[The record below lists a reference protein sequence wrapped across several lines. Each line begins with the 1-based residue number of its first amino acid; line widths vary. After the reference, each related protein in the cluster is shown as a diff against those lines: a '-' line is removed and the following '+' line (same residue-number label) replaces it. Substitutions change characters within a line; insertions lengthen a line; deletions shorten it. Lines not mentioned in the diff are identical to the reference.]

1 MKQFTFRKNW
11 RWSRVPAVKQFGT
24 ALFCLYLLQ
33 SNPGFSHAQT
43 LNVQAKQK
51 SLSQI
56 FESLKKD
63 SGYHFFWEGG
73 DFSGTRVDVSVKGD
87 INEVLDALFEGLPLD
102 YTLHKKT
109 VIIKSNPNK
118 GGKNIRAVQQE
129 VGGRVI
135 DEKGN
140 VVAGAIIK
148 YSESGK
154 YTTVVTDA
162 KGHFR
167 VATTKFPVHIQIS
180 YLGFKPQDYV
190 VSSADQAILIQMQV
204 AENQIEDVE
213 IIHTGYQSLSKENS
227 AGAVNVIGEDY
238 IEKRNNVSLD
248 LLLENAVPGL
258 NSYRTPDGK
267 ADMRLRGGS
276 SLRAGTAPLIVVD
289 GFPSDIMPDVN
300 EITNISVL
308 KDAAA
313 AAVWGAQ
320 ASNGVIVITT
330 KKGKPGTQ
338 TIQYSG
344 NLRVQMRPDY
354 SALQRA
360 NAAEVIDYEKE
371 QYDKGYIMA
380 PIFDGSSTGYSQS
393 IGIFNDYDRKD
404 IDLAERDRRL
414 GMLAGLDNQSQINN
428 LLLRN
433 SVNQKHFLSVSGGS
447 DRFNYYTGANFDHN
461 VAGTKETQGK
471 GVLLTNR
478 MEYKLADFL
487 TLRSNTLTD
496 YNWGTQGYGS
506 LTGEIRR
513 LQPYQMLQDENGNPV
528 YNYFGF
534 NKIEND
540 RLLGLG
546 YLDNGVNL
554 LRENELANNRSTGFG
569 IKSIFGVDWKI
580 MDGLTLSNNVV
591 YERETGLQRNLFDV
605 ETSFTRQLI
614 NRFTSFDKA
623 KNTYIKY
630 IPQGDV
636 LDLLNTATRKI
647 STRNQ
652 LNYVNTIQDKH
663 YVNVLAGFDLGKRVI
678 ETTAQRFL
686 GFNDDLYS
694 SQDIDAKALAAGVLD
709 WEGKRQIYTSSSNNK
724 MTYLE
729 NREYSYYSTLG
740 YTYDRRYTLTGSY
753 RLDFSDLFGADERLK
768 KRPLWSV
775 GGKWLVH
782 NEDFFDVDFI
792 SELNL
797 RVTTGLTGNF
807 QRGGIGVTTTTTYM
821 TANRFFNSIANDYVA
836 RLQTPPNPKLRWE
849 ATRTFNTGFDL
860 GLLHNRF
867 TLSFDYYDKFSYD
880 LLGSQEL
887 DPTVGLTNASINAA
901 ELSNKGVELGI
912 SAGIVRNRDFN
923 WDMRVNFAYNK
934 SKVLYNRITDS
945 APEVN
950 RPRGTV
956 PYLEGYERESLWSY
970 RWAGLDEKGRPQTY
984 DADGDKTLKPVL
996 ESLELNGSTRPRYS
1010 GGWNNEF
1017 TYKGFNLSIFTV
1029 FNAGQKG
1036 RMEMPT
1042 MYGYKWDGSYNN
1054 KIANRWRQPGD
1065 ENKTDIPALPELE
1078 DFSAEYERV
1087 ATLSSNSIFDASF
1100 LRIREIQLGY
1110 TIKDR
1115 AILSQL
1121 PFKSIRAVA
1130 QINNVYLW
1138 KANKSGIDPEA
1149 VVVSSS
1155 QGSQFQLPEP
1165 KVVTFGLN
1173 FTL

>member
-11 RWSRVPAVKQFGT
+11 RWGRVPAVRQFGT

-43 LNVQAKQK
+43 LYVQAKQK

-140 VVAGAIIK
+140 IVAGAIIK

-167 VATTKFPVHIQIS
+167 VAATKFPVHIQIS

-190 VSSADQAILIQMQV
+190 VNSADQAILIQMQV

-213 IIHTGYQSLSKENS
+213 IIHTGYQSLSKDNS
-227 AGAVNVIGEDY
+227 AGATSTVPEDY
-238 IEKRNNVSLD
+238 IERRNNNSLD
-248 LLLENAVPGL
+248 RILENAVPGL
-258 NSYRTPDGK
+258 NSYTTPDGK
-267 ADMRLRGGS
+267 LDVRVRGGS
-276 SLRAGTAPLIVVD
+276 SLRAGTEPLIVVD
-289 GFPSDIMPDVN
+289 GFPSAIMPDVN
-300 EITNISVL
+300 EISNITVL

-360 NAAEVIDYEKE
+360 TAAQVIDYEKE

-380 PIFDGSSTGYSQS
+380 PIFDGSSSGYSQS

-414 GMLAGLDNQSQINN
+414 GLLAGMDNQSQIDN

-433 SVNQKHFLSVSGGS
+433 AVNQKHFLSVSGGS
-447 DRFNYYTGANFDHN
+447 DRFDYYSGVNFGHD
-461 VAGTKETQGK
+461 VAGTRETQNK
-471 GVLLTNR
+471 DILVTNR
-478 MEYKLADFL
+478 MNYKLADFV
-487 TLRSNTLTD
+487 TLRSNIAMQYD
-496 YNWGTQGYGS
+496 WGNQGYS
-506 LTGEIRR
+506 ALTGEIRK
-513 LQPYQMLQDENGNPV
+513 LQPYQMLKDENDDLV

-534 NKIEND
+534 NKVEND
-540 RLLGLG
+540 RLIGLG

-554 LRENELANNRSTGFG
+554 LRENELSNNRSTGFG
-569 IKSIFGVDWKI
+569 IRTIIGADWKL

-591 YERETGLQRNLFDV
+591 YERESGRQRNLYDT
-605 ETSFTRQLI
+605 ETGYTRKLVNQ
-614 NRFTSFDKA
+614 FTSYDNVKDVYVR
-623 KNTYIKY
+623 N
-630 IPQGDV
+630 IPFGDV
-636 LDLLNTATRKI
+636 LDLQNSTYREIA
-647 STRNQ
+647 TRNQ
-652 LNYVNTIQDKH
+652 LNYASTIQDKH
-663 YVNVLAGFDLGKRVI
+663 YINVLFGFDLSKTIREGSN
-678 ETTAQRFL
+678 QRLL

-694 SQDIDAKALAAGVLD
+694 SQHIDQKLLAAGIED
-709 WEGKRQIYTSSSNNK
+709 WEGKRQTYTASTYDR
-724 MTYLE
+724 MTYGE
-729 NREYSYYSTLG
+729 GRKYSYYSTLA
-740 YTYDRRYTLTGSY
+740 YTYDRRYTVTGSY
-753 RLDFSDLFGADERLK
+753 RTDFSDLFGAEERLK
-768 KRPLWSV
+768 RRPLWSV

-782 NEDFFDVDFI
+782 NEDFFNADFI
-792 SELNL
+792 SELNI

-807 QRGGIGVTTTTTYM
+807 DARNTTTTYM
-821 TANRFFNSIANDYVA
+821 TANRFFNTIADDYVA
-836 RLQTPPNPKLRWE
+836 RLQTPPNPNLRWE
-849 ATRTFNTGFDL
+849 GTRTFNTGFDL
-860 GLLHNRF
+860 GLLSNRF
-867 TLSFDYYDKFSYD
+867 TVSFDYYNKFSFD

-923 WDMRVNFAYNK
+923 WDMRINFAYNK
-934 SKVLYNRITDS
+934 SKVLYNRITDTNP
-945 APEVN
+945 AIN
-950 RPRGTV
+950 RPNNTV

-970 RWAGLDEKGRPQTY
+970 RWAGLDDKGRPQTY
-984 DADGDKTLKPVL
+984 DANGDKVRVPVL
-996 ESLELNGSTRPRYS
+996 ESLELNGTTRPRYS
-1010 GGWNNEF
+1010 GAWNNEF
-1017 TYKGFNLSIFTV
+1017 SYKGFNLSIFTV
-1029 FNAGQKG
+1029 FNAGQKA

-1042 MYGYKWDGSYNN
+1042 MYGFDWNSSYNN
-1054 KIANRWRQPGD
+1054 KIVDRWRQPGD
-1065 ENKTDIPALPELE
+1065 ENKTDIPALADME
-1078 DFSAEYERV
+1078 DLSDNYTRL
-1087 ATLSSNSIFDASF
+1087 ATKSSNSVFDASF
-1100 LRIREIQLGY
+1100 LRVREIQLGY
-1110 TIKDR
+1110 TIKGGELLR
-1115 AILSQL
+1115 RL
-1121 PFKSIRAVA
+1121 PFKTIRAVA

-1149 VVVSSS
+1149 VVVNSNKASE
-1155 QGSQFQLPEP
+1155 FQLPES